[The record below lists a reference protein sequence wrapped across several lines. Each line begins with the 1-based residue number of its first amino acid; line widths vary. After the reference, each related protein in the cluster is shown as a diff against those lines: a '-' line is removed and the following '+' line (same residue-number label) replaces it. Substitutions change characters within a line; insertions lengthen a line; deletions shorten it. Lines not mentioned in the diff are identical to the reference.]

1 MSYRFMRML
10 LFFDLPTT
18 TTSDL
23 KEYQKFRKFLINNG
37 FIMLQYS
44 VYSKI
49 LLNQTSVNTLRRKL
63 LQIVPEKGL
72 IQILVVTEKQYT
84 NIENIV
90 GEQVSDIIS
99 NDERYIII

>member
-1 MSYRFMRML
+1 MRML